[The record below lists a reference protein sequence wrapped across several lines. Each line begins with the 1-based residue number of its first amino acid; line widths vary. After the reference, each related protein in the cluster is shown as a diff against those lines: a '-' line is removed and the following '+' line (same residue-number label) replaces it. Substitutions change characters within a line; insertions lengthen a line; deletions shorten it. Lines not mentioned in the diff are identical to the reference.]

1 MTVSKK
7 NAIPDFFNESSLDPV
22 SAATGFNGKKS
33 AVKKKKAGFYLS
45 EEVLL
50 RFNRKFH
57 QMKLEGIPIENKS
70 ALAELAFDFALKD
83 LEKENNSRILNRII
97 NKSA

>member
-1 MTVSKK
+1 MTASKK
-7 NAIPDFFNESSLDPV
+7 NAIPDFFSESSFDPV
-22 SAATGFNGKKS
+22 SAATGRVDRKP

-45 EEVLL
+45 EDVLA

-57 QMKLEGIPIENKS
+57 QMKLDGVPIENKS

-83 LEKENNSRILNRII
+83 LEKEKKSRLLDRIK
-97 NKSA
+97 NG